1 MIYHVICIVFTLG
14 YYWNVMAYL
23 GSQDHSIYPI
33 KVYQATVIYHFM
45 CCVVTGENLNFTLL
59 NCPDL
64 NYSLLFVQRS
74 NIVYFFVL
82 SKKRLRTFSIRR
94 TGVFSK
100 DRKHKL
106 SLMRNDK
113 NYRLFIFNF

>member
-64 NYSLLFVQRS
+64 NYSLLFVHYIGR
-74 NIVYFFVL
+74 F
-82 SKKRLRTFSIRR
+82 
-94 TGVFSK
+94 
-100 DRKHKL
+100 
-106 SLMRNDK
+106 
-113 NYRLFIFNF
+113 LFIFLYDQKHGYEPSAFEEQECSAKAANTN